1 MKSVYGCE
9 FRFRTVNG
17 ARLDGMVT
25 LAGIAC
31 VVSTISFILL
41 AILSFVDAEDEI
53 VMSGKRRRQ
62 WCRGSVIVLAISALM
77 CLFVPGSKQAMLIW
91 GLGQT
96 VDYIQENEAVKELPD
111 KCVEALEV
119 WLESLTEEE

>member
-1 MKSVYGCE
+1 MNEIYWI
-9 FRFRTVNG
+9 T
-17 ARLDGMVT
+17 RLDGIVG

-31 VVSTISFILL
+31 VVSTIALILL
-41 AILSFVDAEDEI
+41 AVLPFADAKDEI
-53 VMSGKRRRQ
+53 VMSDKRRRQ
-62 WCRGSVIVLAISALM
+62 WCRGSVIVLAISGLM

-91 GLGQT
+91 GIGQT

>member
-1 MKSVYGCE
+1 M
-9 FRFRTVNG
+9 
-17 ARLDGMVT
+17 
-25 LAGIAC
+25 
-31 VVSTISFILL
+31 VSTIAFILF
-41 AILSFVDAEDEI
+41 AILSFVDAEDELI
-53 VMSGKRRRQ
+53 MSGKRRRQ
-62 WCRGSVIVLAISALM
+62 WRRGSVIVLAISALM

-91 GLGQT
+91 GIGST

>member
-1 MKSVYGCE
+1 MNEIYWI
-9 FRFRTVNG
+9 T
-17 ARLDGMVT
+17 RLDGMVT
-25 LAGIAC
+25 LASIAC
-31 VVSTISFILL
+31 VVSTIAFILL
-41 AILSFVDAEDEI
+41 AILSLVDAKDEI
-53 VMSGKRRRQ
+53 IMSGKRRRQ
-62 WCRGSVIVLAISALM
+62 WFIGSVIVLAISALM

-119 WLESLTEEE
+119 WLYSLTEEE

>member
-1 MKSVYGCE
+1 MT
-9 FRFRTVNG
+9 F
-17 ARLDGMVT
+17 
-25 LAGIAC
+25 AGIAC
-31 VVSTISFILL
+31 LVSTIAFILL

-53 VMSGKRRRQ
+53 VMSGKQRRQ

-77 CLFVPGSKQAMLIW
+77 CLFVPESKQAMLIW

-96 VDYIQENEAVKELPD
+96 VDYIQENDAVKELPD

>member
-1 MKSVYGCE
+1 MNEIYWI
-9 FRFRTVNG
+9 T
-17 ARLDGMVT
+17 RLDGMVA

-31 VVSTISFILL
+31 VVSTIAVILF

-53 VMSGKRRRQ
+53 IMSGKRRRQ
-62 WCRGSVIVLAISALM
+62 WSRGSVIVLAISALM
-77 CLFVPGSKQAMLIW
+77 CVFVPGSKQAMLIW
-91 GLGQT
+91 GIGQT

>member
-1 MKSVYGCE
+1 MNEIYWI
-9 FRFRTVNG
+9 T
-17 ARLDGMVT
+17 RLDGIVT
-25 LAGIAC
+25 LAGMLC
-31 VVSTISFILL
+31 VVSTIAFILL
-41 AILSFVDAEDEI
+41 AVLAFVDREDEM

-91 GLGQT
+91 GIGQT

>member
-1 MKSVYGCE
+1 MNEIYWI
-9 FRFRTVNG
+9 T
-17 ARLDGMVT
+17 RLDGMVT
-25 LAGIAC
+25 FAGTVCVASAVAFIFIA
-31 VVSTISFILL
+31 LL
-41 AILSFVDAEDEI
+41 SVIDKKDEI

-62 WCRGSVIVLAISALM
+62 WFRGSVIALAISALM

>member
-1 MKSVYGCE
+1 MNEIYWI
-9 FRFRTVNG
+9 T
-17 ARLDGMVT
+17 RLDGMVT

-31 VVSTISFILL
+31 VASLIACILL
-41 AILSFVDAEDEI
+41 ATLILVDAEDEI
-53 VMSGKRRRQ
+53 IVSGKRKRQ

-91 GLGQT
+91 GLGHT

-111 KCVEALEV
+111 KCVEALEI